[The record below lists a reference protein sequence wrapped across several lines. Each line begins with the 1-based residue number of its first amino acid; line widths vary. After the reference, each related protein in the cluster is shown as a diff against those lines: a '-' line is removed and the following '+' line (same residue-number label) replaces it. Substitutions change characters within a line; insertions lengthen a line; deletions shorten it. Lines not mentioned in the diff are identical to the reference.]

1 MEGRGNT
8 TSGIGCHICG
18 LVLARGG
25 SVRVPRKNV
34 RSIAGLPLLAWVLHP
49 MLDCKRLTSVWVST
63 DDTEIAEVALRYGA
77 QVHYRD
83 KKTAKDCSSSLIGV
97 QEFLLKHPGKQPTF
111 LIYFS
116 YFLYYCYQMEFDL
129 VTHREIRQKL
139 NRKSWKSSNRDITL
153 PTDHEVHYIIKALA
167 DKKAPGPDGIDN
179 IIVKEIHKE
188 FPGESTE
195 PLNFNPRQR
204 PRSQDWNGELVE
216 SGHFYVSRVSLI
228 KENLLQ
234 GKRCGYVEMPE
245 ELCIDIDSE
254 TDWIIAEKLLEL
266 YGYRK
271 NVNELK
277 EYYV

>member
-97 QEFLLKHPGKQPTF
+97 QEFLLKHPEVSIVALVQCTSPCLLPMYLDKACEMMIEQN
-111 LIYFS
+111 YDSVFS
-116 YFLYYCYQMEFDL
+116 
-129 VTHREIRQKL
+129 VVRQRKL
-139 NRKSWKSSNRDITL
+139 RWK
-153 PTDHEVHYIIKALA
+153 EV
-167 DKKAPGPDGIDN
+167 
-179 IIVKEIHKE
+179 ES
-188 FPGESTE
+188 GESTE

-245 ELCIDIDSE
+245 ELCIEIDSE

>member
-1 MEGRGNT
+1 MEGRGNP
-8 TSGIGCHICG
+8 TSGIGCHVCG

-83 KKTAKDCSSSLIGV
+83 KRTAKDSSSSLAGV
-97 QEFLLKHPGKQPTF
+97 QDFLVKHPDISVIALVQCTSPCLLPMYLDKACEMV
-111 LIYFS
+111 LDHNYDSAFS
-116 YFLYYCYQMEFDL
+116 
-129 VTHREIRQKL
+129 VVRQKKL
-139 NRKSWKSSNRDITL
+139 RWK
-153 PTDHEVHYIIKALA
+153 EVKT
-167 DKKAPGPDGIDN
+167 GQ
-179 IIVKEIHKE
+179 
-188 FPGESTE
+188 STE

-204 PRSQDWNGELVE
+204 PRSQDWDGELVE
-216 SGHFYVSRVSLI
+216 SGHFYVSRASLI
-228 KENLLQ
+228 RDNLLQ

-245 ELCIDIDSE
+245 ELCIEIDTE
-254 TDWIIAEKLLEL
+254 TDFIIAEKLLEL